1 MWVVTENFQRGKMK
15 FVIWNVW
22 MWFSNS
28 RVRLWTNNCPP
39 KRKNEICPLEC
50 VDVICD
56 IHKSNVT
63 SFFIYFFMVLRNK
76 SNVIQLAKKNLNNIT
91 KIIFPHF
98 FIRVLYIGLIQL
110 FQAVLYQTCF
120 WVELW
125 FQNAITENLKKLKG
139 VFDIIV

>member
-1 MWVVTENFQRGKMK
+1 MT
-15 FVIWNVW
+15 
-22 MWFSNS
+22 FSNQMS
-28 RVRLWTNNCPP
+28 
-39 KRKNEICPLEC
+39 PL
-50 VDVICD
+50 
-56 IHKSNVT
+56 
-63 SFFIYFFMVLRNK
+63 FFIYFFMVLRNK

-139 VFDIIV
+139 VYRLNNNFKYLNNIFILFRTCIVLYVYCIMGLIQLIQAVLFQTCFWVDLQF